1 MNVTEYESGKT
12 DIVKQYRTHDTDTGS
27 PEVQVALL
35 TTRITYLTEHFKTNA
50 KDHHSRRGSA
60 ADGRTEA
67 PAPGVPPERG
77 PRPLP
82 QADRASRPPEVVRPA
97 PERAAAAVDRGISRT
112 LPFGRSLSDAIH
124 KKGRNMID
132 QISIPLGSKS
142 MEIQIGKLAK
152 QADGAAVV
160 RYGDTVVLA
169 TAVFNKEPKENAE
182 FFPLTVDY
190 REPTYAAG
198 RIPGGWFKREGRPT
212 EKEILTS
219 RLIDRPM
226 RPLFPKGFN
235 HETQIVAFVLS
246 ADGQNDADI
255 LAINGASVA
264 LTCSAVPFHTPIGAV
279 RVGRLDGKFIL
290 NPTNAER
297 DKSDLD
303 LIVCGTDDAVVMVEG
318 GAREVSEQT
327 LIDAILFGHEAVRQI
342 VGAQITL
349 QRRGGF
355 QKPSWQAPEAYPASV
370 FAEVRRAW
378 EAPMMAAMTLPNKI
392 ASYAEIKAVKKA
404 AASLVPETEPERRK
418 QVAKA
423 ADDLVK
429 VLTRETILGGKRLDG
444 RDFAQ
449 IRPITCEVGIL
460 PRTHGSAL
468 FTRGETQALVTAT
481 LGTSDDAQIIE
492 EYEGES
498 EHTFLLH
505 YNFPPFSVGETK
517 FMRGPSRRDIGHGN
531 LARRSL
537 SPMLPSEDAFPYTV
551 RVVSDILES
560 NGSSSMATVC
570 GGTLALMDAG
580 VPIKAPVAGVAM
592 GLVSDG
598 DRFAILTD
606 IAGQEDHYGDM
617 DFKVAGSRAGI
628 TALQMDI
635 KIKGLRRDILEQAL
649 EQARVGRLHIL
660 GEMAKAIESAA
671 PEHLALRAAHLHD
684 PDPEGPHPRRHRL
697 GRQDD
702 PLDHRGDRLQD
713 RRRGLRQ
720 GLDRVLRRGGRDE
733 GHLDHRGP
741 HPGARDRQGLHGQGA
756 ARRGVRRLRRD
767 PAGPGR
773 PRPHLGARALPRA
786 PDDRRRQGRRRGHG
800 QDHRGRPDGQDQ
812 ALPQAGALQG
822 GARRRDG
829 ARARG
834 RPRRGRGAATSSRA
848 AGTARRA
855 PRPLQPRPPRANR
868 SWPTRTACGG
878 EG

>member
-1 MNVTEYESGKT
+1 
-12 DIVKQYRTHDTDTGS
+12 
-27 PEVQVALL
+27 
-35 TTRITYLTEHFKTNA
+35 
-50 KDHHSRRGSA
+50 
-60 ADGRTEA
+60 
-67 PAPGVPPERG
+67 
-77 PRPLP
+77 
-82 QADRASRPPEVVRPA
+82 
-97 PERAAAAVDRGISRT
+97 
-112 LPFGRSLSDAIH
+112 
-124 KKGRNMID
+124 MID
-132 QISIPLGSKS
+132 QISIPIGSKS
-142 MEIQIGKLAK
+142 LDIQIGKLAK

-169 TAVFNKEPKENAE
+169 TAVFSKEPKENAE

-264 LTCSAVPFHTPIGAV
+264 LTCSAVPFHTPVGAV
-279 RVGRLDGKFIL
+279 RVGRLDGKFVL

-297 DKSDLD
+297 DKTDLD
-303 LIVCGTDDAVVMVEG
+303 LIVAGTDDAVCMVEG

-342 VGAQITL
+342 VGAQVTL

-355 QKPSWQAPEAYPASV
+355 QKPFWQAPEPYPASV
-370 FAEVRRAW
+370 FAEVRMEW
-378 EAPMMAAMTLPNKI
+378 ETPMRAAMTMTNKI

-404 AASLVPETEPERRK
+404 AVSMVPEAEADKRK
-418 QVAKA
+418 QVSKA

-429 VLTRETILGGKRLDG
+429 VLTRETILAG
-444 RDFAQ
+444 REFSQ
-449 IRPITCEVGIL
+449 IRPITSEVGIL

-598 DRFAILTD
+598 DRFAVLTD

-617 DFKVAGSRAGI
+617 DFKVAGSREGI

-635 KIKGLRRDILEQAL
+635 KIKGLRRDILEKAL
-649 EQARVGRLHIL
+649 EQARAGRLFIL
-660 GEMAKAIESAA
+660 DKMAEALPAPRPNISRYAPRIFTIQIPKDRIRDVIGSGGKTIRAIIESTGCKIDVEDSGKVSIASSDEAAAMKAIEIIESLTQEPEIGKVYRGKVRRVEAYGAFVEILPGQDGLVHISELA
-671 PEHLALRAAHLHD
+671 PYRVRQTTDVVKEGDEVTVKIIAVDPMGKIKLSRKQAMSKEELDAEMALAPVGAPGEDEGRDEFPRGGRGPGEHRGHFN
-684 PDPEGPHPRRHRL
+684 R
-697 GRQDD
+697 
-702 PLDHRGDRLQD
+702 DHRG
-713 RRRGLRQ
+713 GP
-720 GLDRVLRRGGRDE
+720 GGP
-733 GHLDHRGP
+733 RGP
-741 HPGARDRQGLHGQGA
+741 RK
-756 ARRGVRRLRRD
+756 
-767 PAGPGR
+767 
-773 PRPHLGARALPRA
+773 
-786 PDDRRRQGRRRGHG
+786 
-800 QDHRGRPDGQDQ
+800 
-812 ALPQAGALQG
+812 
-822 GARRRDG
+822 
-829 ARARG
+829 
-834 RPRRGRGAATSSRA
+834 
-848 AGTARRA
+848 
-855 PRPLQPRPPRANR
+855 
-868 SWPTRTACGG
+868 
-878 EG
+878 